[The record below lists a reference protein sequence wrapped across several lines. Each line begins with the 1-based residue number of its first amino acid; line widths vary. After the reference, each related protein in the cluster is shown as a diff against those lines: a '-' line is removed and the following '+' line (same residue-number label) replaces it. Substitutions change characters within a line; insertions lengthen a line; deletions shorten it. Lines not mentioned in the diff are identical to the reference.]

1 MKKIL
6 LVITGFVFII
16 SCSLTAAYAKDIA
29 GKSGLGI
36 GLGYISP
43 TEDDVDP
50 GMISNINY
58 TRGINSNLSIE
69 ISFGRTVLDIEDDGT
84 IDLGEITVMPL
95 QLTAQY
101 RISSGKL
108 SPYCGAGI
116 GYYFNDFDTSNEAVA
131 FWRLLTGDPGDTF
144 KVEIDNSF
152 GFHINAGVDY
162 FLKDNFAIGLDA
174 RYLWSEADITIK
186 YTAVGIPGSDSDEGD
201 IDSFVIGAGI
211 KYFF

>member
-6 LVITGFVFII
+6 LVMTGFVFII
-16 SCSLTAAYAKDIA
+16 SCTLTAAYAEDIA

-43 TEDDVDP
+43 KEGDVDP
-50 GMISNINY
+50 GMIPSINY
-58 TRGINSNLSIE
+58 TRGISSNLSIE
-69 ISFGRTVLDIEDDGT
+69 ISVGKTVLNYEIDGT

-101 RISSGKL
+101 RISSGKF

-131 FWRLLTGDPGDTF
+131 YWRVFTGDSGDTF
-144 KVEIDNSF
+144 EVEIDNSF
-152 GFHINAGVDY
+152 GYHINAGADY
-162 FLKDNFAIGLDA
+162 FLKDNIALSLDA
-174 RYLWSEADITIK
+174 RYLWSEMDITIK
-186 YTAVGIPGSDSDEGD
+186 FTNVGTPGSESDKGNL
-201 IDSFVIGAGI
+201 DSFVIGAGI

>member
-16 SCSLTAAYAKDIA
+16 SCTLTAAYAKDIS

-43 TEDDVDP
+43 KDSDVDS

-58 TRGINSNLSIE
+58 TRGISSNFSIE
-69 ISFGRTVLDIEDDGT
+69 ISVGRTVLNSKIDGN

-101 RISSGKL
+101 RIPSGKF

-116 GYYFNDFDTSNEAVA
+116 GYYMNDFDTSNEVVA
-131 FWRLLTGDPGDTF
+131 YWRLFTGDFGDTF

-152 GFHINAGVDY
+152 GFHINAGFDY

-174 RYLWSEADITIK
+174 RYLWSEADITLK
-186 YTAVGIPGSDSDEGD
+186 YTAVGIPGSESDKGD
-201 IDSFVIGAGI
+201 IDSFAIGAVI